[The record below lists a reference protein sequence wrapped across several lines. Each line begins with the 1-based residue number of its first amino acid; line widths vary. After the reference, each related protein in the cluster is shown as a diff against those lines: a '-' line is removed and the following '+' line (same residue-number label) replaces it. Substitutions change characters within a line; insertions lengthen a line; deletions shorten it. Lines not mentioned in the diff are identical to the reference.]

1 MKTWRWVMVV
11 GALAIYVWPLAATAQ
26 PAIEPALILDR
37 AEVEQHPPFLSTG
50 ITARPITIRFVVAGE
65 PSCASERRPTYALL
79 TDAFPWRRTHVSL
92 PEFPE
97 LRFQRAIAIRCDA
110 TGRLAANVA
119 GLVVVERLPQPAG
132 GVAIVLRTT
141 LDQLPAVEFR
151 WIAVASNGT
160 DYTRAPKA
168 GKYARWTIYERTLR

>member
-1 MKTWRWVMVV
+1 MVF
-11 GALAIYVWPLAATAQ
+11 GALVIYAWPLAATEHQ
-26 PAIEPALILDR
+26 SLEPALILDH

-65 PSCASERRPTYALL
+65 PSCASERRPMYALL

-97 LRFQRAIAIRCDA
+97 LRFQKAIAIRCDA
-110 TGRLAANVA
+110 TGRLAANID
-119 GLVVVERLPQPAG
+119 GSVVVERLLQPAG

-160 DYTRAPKA
+160 DYTRAPAA
-168 GKYARWTIYERTLR
+168 GRHARWAIYERTLR